1 MRSLHLLLI
10 VCLVLNGCG
19 TPILVPS
26 EQERRQFGS
35 IGVVHAQFDPE
46 DAFSTPLRG
55 RVGGAI
61 GGAAVGAIEGVGEGL
76 RSGGPTI
83 LIALPVFMI
92 TYAIMGAIVAVPEGT
107 AQQIDAEVARVFSTE
122 PVQAR
127 LFEKVT
133 KIVRRDT
140 GKSVRAL
147 AVEGPRQDEATPD
160 YRALAAQGIDTIL
173 EVGVTR
179 VGLAGVGGADPELV
193 LFLEAS
199 ARLVR
204 TLDNEEIYAHE
215 DFVYLS
221 EQLKFS
227 LWGVDDSQPVRE
239 ALQRA
244 YPALAGRIVDTIFLE
259 IQYEY

>member
-1 MRSLHLLLI
+1 MRPVHLLLV

-19 TPILVPS
+19 TPVLVPS

-46 DAFSTPLRG
+46 DAFSTPVRG
-55 RVGGAI
+55 RVGGAMA
-61 GGAAVGAIEGVGEGL
+61 GATSLAGEALLAEG
-76 RSGGPTI
+76 PYA
-83 LIALPVFMI
+83 LIVLPVFLI
-92 TYAIMGAIVAVPEGT
+92 TGAIIGAITAVPEGT
-107 AQQIDAEVARVFSTE
+107 AQQVDAAVTRAFSTE

-133 KIVRRDT
+133 EIVRRDT

-147 AVEGPRQDEATPD
+147 ADEGPRQDETTPD

-179 VGLAGVGGADPELV
+179 VGLAGGGGADPELV

-244 YPALAGRIVDTIFLE
+244 YPALAGQIVDTIFLE